1 MTRQYFGTD
10 GIRGRV
16 GQPPMTPDFALRLG
30 WAAGRVL
37 AHEGRERAPKPGERV
52 RVVIGKDTRLSGYMF
67 ESALESGLS
76 AAGVD
81 VLLVGPMPTPAIAY
95 LTRTFSAAAGVV
107 ISASH
112 NPYYDNGVKFFSSSG
127 RKLPDAVEQAIEA
140 KLDDELVC
148 VGSAELGRARRLDSA
163 PGRYIEFCKSTFR
176 GGAGGLSGMR
186 LAVDCAHGATY
197 HVAPHVYRELGAEVD
212 SMGDQPDGL
221 NINRDCGST
230 HMEGLREKVRSGGY
244 DAGIALDG
252 DGDRCLMVTADG
264 SLVDGDQLLYVI
276 ARARQRA
283 GALQGPVVG
292 TLMSNLGLELAL
304 ADAGI
309 AFERARVGDRYVFE
323 MLMNSGGMLGGE
335 ASGHTLCL
343 DRASTGDGIVSS
355 LQVLEVM
362 AATGASLAELI
373 AEVRQCPQT
382 LINVPLAGR
391 SADDLMQAQ
400 SVMDAVAAEEQ
411 SLAASGRVLLRPS
424 GTEPLL
430 RVMVESTDAGASRD
444 AAQRIAAAIETVA
457 AGS

>member
-1 MTRQYFGTD
+1 
-10 GIRGRV
+10 
-16 GQPPMTPDFALRLG
+16 
-30 WAAGRVL
+30 
-37 AHEGRERAPKPGERV
+37 
-52 RVVIGKDTRLSGYMF
+52 
-67 ESALESGLS
+67 
-76 AAGVD
+76 
-81 VLLVGPMPTPAIAY
+81 
-95 LTRTFSAAAGVV
+95 
-107 ISASH
+107 
-112 NPYYDNGVKFFSSSG
+112 
-127 RKLPDAVEQAIEA
+127 
-140 KLDDELVC
+140 
-148 VGSAELGRARRLDSA
+148 
-163 PGRYIEFCKSTFR
+163 
-176 GGAGGLSGMR
+176 MR

-230 HMEGLREKVRSGGY
+230 HMEGLREKVRTGGY